1 MIVVRTVAGAQYD
14 VWEDPIRGVAGD
26 TSTAGGCAS
35 TLEAREQRS
44 VQPGDD
50 LKARTLNIN
59 IKARD
64 YAYQSL
70 TLGSRGMAVTRS

>member
-35 TLEAREQRS
+35 TLEARNNE

-64 YAYQSL
+64 YVYQSL